1 MYVFFPAL
9 KSTAACVLI
18 NDPPQQKDLGDFD
31 KKKKQDE
38 KIPVAALVWY

>member
-1 MYVFFPAL
+1 MFLPAL

-31 KKKKQDE
+31 KKKTVTIEQTFLK
-38 KIPVAALVWY
+38 ACS